1 MTRFLITLK
10 TTYRSEILFA
20 YKKKKGKKTWNLAA
34 LPMEVETRKR
44 RNLNL
49 AKWSVRRTSNP
60 RIAMPTSPALI
71 TSLPLA
77 GNFCWSGV
85 SSSTP
90 QPRLLIGQLFS
101 LFSSIR
107 IVFRPFFSVH
117 SLFLVILNLSPVR
130 FAVCG
135 KRDSKPL

>member
-60 RIAMPTSPALI
+60 RIAMPSPALI

-101 LFSSIR
+101 LFLSIR